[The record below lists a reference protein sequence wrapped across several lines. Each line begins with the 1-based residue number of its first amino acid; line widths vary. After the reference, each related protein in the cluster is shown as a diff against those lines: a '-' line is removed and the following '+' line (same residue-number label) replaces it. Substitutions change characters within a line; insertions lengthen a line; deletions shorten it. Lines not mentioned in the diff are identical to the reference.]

1 MIQKHVVIAGAG
13 ITGSYLA
20 VRLAEK
26 GYRVTVLEKLSKK
39 EILSSAS
46 KRSYNL
52 TLYGFAL
59 NLLKK
64 AGIWNEIKTQVIPL
78 KGSVTQLPYS
88 QGAITSTNNSKKAP
102 YYAISRPNLLLILLN
117 KALKNN
123 NVKVL
128 FSSSLIS
135 ANSSEHKVAYRN
147 STGGIA
153 TVSCD
158 LVAGCDGVNSKVREL
173 ILKNTK
179 GSLSKE
185 YSNWVYQQIIFTK
198 DKATQMNLSPDF
210 AYTWSSKNTVVASFP
225 NKDKSV
231 TALLIYPL
239 EKRPTFRVFKKLFPS
254 LSSIEKE
261 FELAQDASEGRF
273 VTLHSTNWVFRDF
286 MLILGDAAHGFNPF
300 FGQGIS
306 AGMGDV
312 QRLLEVIDSSENP
325 ERALSRYVDSRKL
338 QMDALG
344 ELSKEG
350 FERYR
355 RDKIADFDVIY
366 DKIESILHQYLPKY
380 FAPSIFE
387 SISQDPGLAHT
398 YLQKR
403 ISQRNLL
410 NMLGMSVIVKL
421 IIALLE
427 VKQNVSH
434 VKLPVILPLGKN
446 TMKIS

>member
-20 VRLAEK
+20 IRLAEK
-26 GYRVTVLEKLSKK
+26 GYKVTVLEKLSKK

-64 AGIWNEIKTQVIPL
+64 VGIWNEIKTQVIPL

-88 QGAITSTNNSKKAP
+88 QESITSTNNSKKAP
-102 YYAISRPNLLLILLN
+102 YYAISRPNLLLILLD
-117 KALKNN
+117 KALKNK

-128 FSSSLIS
+128 FSSTLIS
-135 ANSSEHKVAYRN
+135 ANSSAHTVTYRN
-147 STGGIA
+147 SDERTVS
-153 TVSCD
+153 VSCD
-158 LVAGCDGVNSKVREL
+158 LVAGCDGVNSKVREF

-198 DKATQMNLSPDF
+198 DKVAQMNLRSDI
-210 AYTWSSKNTVVASFP
+210 AYTWSSKSTVVASFP

-231 TALLIYPL
+231 TALLIYPSG
-239 EKRPTFRVFKKLFPS
+239 KRPTFRVFKKLFPS

-261 FELAQDASEGRF
+261 FELAQGASEGRF

-312 QRLLEVIDSSENP
+312 QALLDVIDSSENP

-366 DKIESILHQYLPKY
+366 DKIESMLHHYLPKY
-380 FAPSIFE
+380 FEPSIFE
-387 SISQDPGLAHT
+387 SISKDPGYAHS

-403 ISQRNLL
+403 NSQRKVL
-410 NMLGMSVIVKL
+410 NMLGMSIVIRLAVVF
-421 IIALLE
+421 LE
-427 VKQNVSH
+427 LKDRFSH
-434 VKLPVILPLGKN
+434 ARLPVILPLGKN
-446 TMKIS
+446 TLKIN